1 MVLPNA
7 KPAVPIRLPS
17 IPKPKTKVI
26 NVSKKPL
33 GETKKNKTIKIG
45 MIKAILN
52 PFLKGIISYFKGKI
66 WITHK
71 LVLVLV

>member
-1 MVLPNA
+1 MVLPSA
-7 KPAVPIRLPS
+7 KPAAPIRLPS
-17 IPKPKTKVI
+17 IPKPKTKAI

-52 PFLKGIISYFKGKI
+52 PFLKGLYRILKERYG
-66 WITHK
+66 
-71 LVLVLV
+71 

>member
-17 IPKPKTKVI
+17 IPKPKTKAI

-33 GETKKNKTIKIG
+33 GETKKNKTIKIE

-52 PFLKGIISYFKGKI
+52 PF
-66 WITHK
+66 
-71 LVLVLV
+71 

>member
-7 KPAVPIRLPS
+7 KPAAPIRLLS
-17 IPKPKTKVI
+17 IPKPKTKAI

-52 PFLKGIISYFKGKI
+52 PF
-66 WITHK
+66 
-71 LVLVLV
+71 

>member
-17 IPKPKTKVI
+17 IPKPKTKAI

-52 PFLKGIISYFKGKI
+52 PFLKGIITQLNN
-66 WITHK
+66 W
-71 LVLVLV
+71 L